1 MLNACKGYAMS
12 QWYDQFL
19 SLIVSHKQH
28 EFVYDKDQLLTHESL
43 LDAAANAGFVIVGC
57 DTSLDLRIAFELDI
71 RHSDARYLIHSAN
84 DFKLLPDI
92 RELMGYAKV
101 TICDLF
107 PCLDRKTITRLDS
120 RILDVLFTLSKK
132 IFDPLGPDQTIKFVL
147 ENIYF
152 VDVDGLGG
160 KERLL
165 SSLTTIFSEPYTL
178 NQPVLEFLSKRF
190 VKHFPGI
197 STEMISE
204 KSFFPFLQKQW
215 EAYILNG
222 SQEINFEESSL
233 NKTVINAFVTG
244 RLAPVKVN
252 RNTWQERKSKIGIYH
267 DERQSRREDANHLMD
282 CISAYLERIEN
293 DPHQW
298 FFLIQFIAKNKLIV
312 LELDDDEL
320 TAETEQLEKRINSRF
335 QIFLDN
341 SYQSLQTRSAVKQ
354 PYYVFR
360 VLDYLKNHRAGKK
373 ALVVI
378 DGLNYWQW
386 RIVETMLIQK
396 GLPSTSFATFAW
408 IPSITAWSRQAL
420 FKGARPDLTT
430 DNSNEEK
437 LFMEYWRDAGYA
449 GYQTAYRRVAH
460 GCSLLEAGSTF
471 TGSTFTGAAFTG
483 AALPSIAGMVC
494 NDIDNMMHGNVLGL
508 SQFYIDTRHWLEK
521 SDLIG
526 MIMYLKQSG
535 FTVFITSDHGSIEAR
550 GINNLKMSEKIGSLS
565 RSKRHRHFANESFLK
580 SFQQNNPD
588 INAGVLGLSLY
599 LRDNSAFVSPNDIV
613 ITHGGSHF
621 WEVLVPFAEI

>member
-101 TICDLF
+101 TIGDLF

-197 STEMISE
+197 STETVSK

-252 RNTWQERKSKIGIYH
+252 RSTWQERKSKIGVFH

-293 DPHQW
+293 DPRQW

-320 TAETEQLEKRINSRF
+320 TAETERLEKRINNRF

-386 RIVETMLIQK
+386 RIVEAMLIQK
-396 GLPSTSFATFAW
+396 GLHSTSFATFAW

-430 DNSNEEK
+430 DNSNEDK

-460 GCSLLEAGSTF
+460 GCSLLEAGAIF
-471 TGSTFTGAAFTG
+471 TDSAFTG

-494 NDIDNMMHGNVLGL
+494 NDIDDMMHGNVLGL

-526 MIMYLKQSG
+526 MILYLKQSG